1 MTKKQS
7 GTGAKRLTAEEV
19 DAFEKVLA
27 QLKESYR
34 ELADLLKKEPN
45 DDLSKFKIK
54 FINQILAAPNEILGD
69 RYKPFADF
77 DMFGE
82 QERLTISDGRFIIS
96 QYLGCMEKLRVDNIE
111 HKQEWEGNNKTVLR
125 WYWKDTDRMTYPPL
139 NIKDK

>member
-1 MTKKQS
+1 MKKKQS
-7 GTGAKRLTAEEV
+7 NAEVKLLTAEEV
-19 DAFEKVLA
+19 DVFEKVLA
-27 QLKESYR
+27 QLKEAHR

-54 FINQILAAPNEILGD
+54 FINQILAAANEILGD

-77 DMFGE
+77 DRFGE
-82 QERLTISDGRFIIS
+82 QERLTISDGTFIIS

-111 HKQEWEGNNKTVLR
+111 HKQQWEGNNKTVLR
-125 WYWKDTDRMTYPPL
+125 WYWKDTERMTYAPL

>member
-1 MTKKQS
+1 MTKKQPR
-7 GTGAKRLTAEEV
+7 TGAKRLTAEEV

-27 QLKESYR
+27 QLKESHR

-54 FINQILAAPNEILGD
+54 FINQILAAANEILGD
-69 RYKPFADF
+69 KYRPFPDF
-77 DMFGE
+77 ASFEE
-82 QERLTISDGRFIIS
+82 QERLTISDGTFIIS

-111 HKQEWEGNNKTVLR
+111 HKQEWEGNNKMVLR

-139 NIKDK
+139 NLKDK